1 VAFGLQITGKDSV
14 GNFLVTDTTAN
25 FINLPIIAQG
35 AGSSV
40 TVSSVT
46 KKPYV
51 FVNARGVSNQAN
63 GLVALWNNSTKT
75 FSFYSAEPVYPT
87 PSTGDIALTLT
98 AKSVNYFVIAEI
110 GETPAG
116 TQGYGLMTFTAS
128 GAVAVDSRRY
138 PLTSTYYISEI
149 GPANAL
155 NGNWLTSD
163 SYAYVDMSWSA
174 ALDGNGLVYYRGA
187 KFETNRIEA
196 ATLYSY
202 YAAYVGGEGGSGG
215 DYVEYATFPFPLP
228 AALIAKL
235 R

>member
-1 VAFGLQITGKDSV
+1 MAFGLQITGKDSV

-51 FVNARGVSNQAN
+51 FVNARGVSNQPH
-63 GLVALWNNSTKT
+63 GIVALWNNSTKT
-75 FSFYSAEPVYPT
+75 FSFYAPEPIYPT

-98 AKSVNYFVIAEI
+98 AKSVNYFVTAEI
-110 GETPAG
+110 GEIPAG
-116 TQGYGLMTFTAS
+116 AQGYGLQTFTSA

-149 GPANAL
+149 SPLNAL
-155 NGNWLTSD
+155 NGTWLTSD
-163 SYAYVDMSWSA
+163 SYAYAELSWSQA
-174 ALDGNGLVYYRGA
+174 VDGNGLVYYRGA
-187 KFETNRIEA
+187 FFGTNRIAA
-196 ATLYSY
+196 ATLYSF

-215 DYVEYATFPFPLP
+215 DYVEYSSFAFPLP
-228 AALIAKL
+228 AVLIAKL